1 MLLKCYCDTT
11 EVDMPVGGMPPPSL
25 RQLLFV
31 LLLLSGVIGVPVGL
45 IIWLAVKV
53 MELVA

>member
-1 MLLKCYCDTT
+1 
-11 EVDMPVGGMPPPSL
+11 MPVGGMPPPSL

-31 LLLLSGVIGVPVGL
+31 LLLLAGVIGVPVGL

>member
-1 MLLKCYCDTT
+1 
-11 EVDMPVGGMPPPSL
+11 MPVGGMPPPSL

-45 IIWLAVKV
+45 VIWLAVTV
-53 MELVA
+53 MEWLR

>member
-1 MLLKCYCDTT
+1 
-11 EVDMPVGGMPPPSL
+11 MPTGERPPPSL
-25 RQLLFV
+25 RQLIFV

-53 MELVA
+53 MEWVA